1 MGYVWMEMKKAI
13 SNSNCESIMRAL
25 WVGRHLFT
33 VLKKKDE
40 QRVLAVLIFFFFFAD
55 LEQTD

>member
-1 MGYVWMEMKKAI
+1 
-13 SNSNCESIMRAL
+13 MRAL

-40 QRVLAVLIFFFFFAD
+40 QRVLAVLIFYFFFAD

>member
-1 MGYVWMEMKKAI
+1 
-13 SNSNCESIMRAL
+13 MRAL

>member
-1 MGYVWMEMKKAI
+1 
-13 SNSNCESIMRAL
+13 MRGL

-40 QRVLAVLIFFFFFAD
+40 QRVPAFLIFFFLPTWNKQISQYI
-55 LEQTD
+55 LE